1 MPPKPT
7 TRIRQNRV
15 GGVKPLAR
23 VLDRMVE
30 RKGWKRSFDKM
41 RILGAWDEAVGH
53 QLARTTKAVEFR
65 KDRESRETTM
75 LIRVQDNTAANFF
88 SLNTPLYLAKLREVL
103 GEAAPQRLQFTVG
116 ALEKQKNE
124 KPFKPPRLSSAE
136 KNRIAQSLGHVPENL
151 RQAVQAAAEA
161 LSATRLERQKLGFV
175 PCPICQTLT
184 ERPEPC
190 PHCRVLLRD
199 PNTQRQKILLVR
211 NPDLLQNLEP
221 DEQTACAKHL
231 ALEYLLEQLHTLAQ
245 QTLHSMGQPTL
256 HSMGQP
262 TLHQAPEMRYYLELT
277 AKAYLALLLGREL
290 ASIAVK
296 DWRNLPTQVRGVLE
310 AGL

>member
-7 TRIRQNRV
+7 FRVRQNRT

-23 VLDRMVE
+23 VMERVVE
-30 RKGWKRSFDKM
+30 RKGWKRSFDKI
-41 RILGAWDEAVGH
+41 RILAAWDNAVGH

-116 ALEKQKNE
+116 TLETKKNE
-124 KPFKPPRLSSAE
+124 KQFKPPRLSAAE

-161 LSATRLERQKLGFV
+161 LSATRLERQKQGFV

-190 PHCRVLLRD
+190 LHCRVLLRA
-199 PNTQRQKILLVR
+199 PNVQQQKIALVR
-211 NPDLLQNLEP
+211 NPDLILYLES
-221 DEQTACAKHL
+221 DDQITCARHL
-231 ALEYLLEQLHTLAQ
+231 ALEYLLEQLHTLAR
-245 QTLHSMGQPTL
+245 QTLHE
-256 HSMGQP
+256 
-262 TLHQAPEMRYYLELT
+262 APEMRYYLELT
-277 AKAYLALLLGREL
+277 AKAYLALLLGRML
-290 ASIAVK
+290 SSIGVP
-296 DWRNLPTQVRGVLE
+296 DWRHLPQNVRGVLE

>member
-1 MPPKPT
+1 MRPKPT
-7 TRIRQNRV
+7 PRVRQNRV

-23 VLDRMVE
+23 VLERVVE

-41 RILGAWDEAVGH
+41 RILASWDEAVGH

-116 ALEKQKNE
+116 TLEKQKTE
-124 KPFKPPRLSSAE
+124 KQFKPLRLSHSE
-136 KNRIAQSLGHVPENL
+136 KAQIQAQLQNTPETI
-151 RQAVQAAAEA
+151 RSAVQAAAEA
-161 LSATRLERQKLGFV
+161 LLVARLERQKQGFV

-199 PNTQRQKILLVR
+199 PSVQQKKIALVR
-211 NPDLLQNLEP
+211 NPDLLLYLEP
-221 DEQTACAKHL
+221 DDQTTCARHL
-231 ALEYLLEQLHTLAQ
+231 ALGYLLEQLQTLAQ
-245 QTLHSMGQPTL
+245 Q
-256 HSMGQP
+256 

-277 AKAYLALLLGREL
+277 AKAYLALHLGREL
-290 ASIAVK
+290 GSIVPK
-296 DWRNLPTQVRGVLE
+296 DWRHLPQNVRGVLE
-310 AGL
+310 ASL